1 MAAMAVPPALLHVSV
16 DGKFFR
22 LGAEK
27 FFPKGVT
34 YGPFVPSEK
43 YDVLPSPEQAAK
55 DLAQIR
61 DLGANLVRV
70 YHPPGK
76 WFLDLANEHGLR
88 VWVDFPWEK
97 HLCFADSREL
107 KQKAR
112 RAVREAVRSCERHP
126 AVFAFCVANEI
137 PADIVRWS
145 GAKAVSAFIDQLVE
159 DAKNV
164 DAEALCTFTS
174 FPPTEFLH
182 STNID
187 FVSFNVYL
195 HQQKAFENY
204 LGRLQMIAD
213 SKPLVLAEFGIDSI
227 REGEDAKCDIVA
239 WQIET
244 AFRAG
249 LAGNIIFSFTD
260 DWFTDQQQIEDWSFG
275 LTTKDRTP
283 KPSFEVV
290 KRLYHAAPHFPL
302 PRYPKVSVVVA
313 SYNGARTLRTCLES
327 LMHLRYPDYEVILVD
342 DGSTDNTR
350 DITDDFANVRYLRQ
364 PNLGLSAARNT
375 GIHAAT
381 GEVVAFTDSDCRA
394 DEDWLHYLIADLLS
408 GGFAGVG
415 GHNFLPP
422 EDSLVATAV
431 MVSPGGPSHVMLTD
445 REAEH
450 LPGCNMAFYKFAL
463 IEIGGFDVVF
473 RKAGDD
479 VDVCWRL
486 LERGYKLGFSPAGFV
501 WHYRRSTVGA
511 YLKQQAGYGE
521 AEALLAH
528 KHPEYFSPLGGSIW
542 RGRIYGQ
549 SLVGPTVSRPVIYR
563 GLFGSGFFQKLYAPA
578 PAYALMFCTSLEYHV
593 LITLPLLA
601 ISISIPML
609 WPLFAASLV
618 LTFGVCAT
626 AAAQAVLPR
635 KKRKLWSRPLVTL
648 LFLLQP
654 VVRGWAR
661 YRWRLTVRP
670 QPAARRRAAAAA
682 GGASSRITGTVSYWS
697 ETGGNRFAFLDGVLK
712 VLEEE
717 GWQTKLDTGWNA
729 HDVEIY
735 GQKWARVRLTTV
747 TEVLGRG
754 KTIVRGRLDA
764 NWSLRAKLYFWV
776 LLALQIV
783 VVALLRDTQPW
794 LWMILLSVPLLGWFF
809 EQQKHHLQAIITTL
823 LDSIASQLD
832 MKKVEHSEVS
842 APSKTSL
849 ATTAP

>member
-1 MAAMAVPPALLHVSV
+1 MAAMAVPPALLRVAV

-22 LGAEK
+22 LGGEK
-27 FFPKGVT
+27 VFPKGVT

-43 YDVLPSPEQAAK
+43 YDVLPPPEQAAR

-70 YHPPGK
+70 YHTPGK
-76 WFLDLANEHGLR
+76 WFLDLASEHGLR
-88 VWVDFPWEK
+88 VWVDFPWDK
-97 HLCFADSREL
+97 HLCFLDSPRL
-107 KQKAR
+107 QQDAR

-137 PADIVRWS
+137 PADVVRWS
-145 GAKAVSAFIDQLVE
+145 GVKAVSGFVDQLVE
-159 DAKNV
+159 EAKSI

-182 STNID
+182 SANVD

-195 HQQKAFENY
+195 HQQRAFENY
-204 LGRLQMIAD
+204 LAHLQMIAD
-213 SKPLVLAEFGIDSI
+213 AKPLVLAEFGIDSI
-227 REGEDAKCDIVA
+227 REGEAAKCEMLA

-249 LAGNIIFSFTD
+249 LAGTVLFSFTD
-260 DWFTDQQQIEDWSFG
+260 DWFTDQQQIEDWGFG
-275 LTTKDRTP
+275 LTTRDRTP
-283 KPSFEVV
+283 KPSFHVV
-290 KRLYHAAPHFPL
+290 KNLYHTAPNFPL
-302 PRYPKVSVVVA
+302 RRYPKVSVVVA
-313 SYNGARTLRTCLES
+313 SYNGARTLKACLES
-327 LMHLRYPDYEVILVD
+327 LVHLRYPDYDVILVD
-342 DGSTDNTR
+342 DGSTDATR
-350 DITDDFANVRYLRQ
+350 DIADAYSTVRYIRQ

-375 GIHAAT
+375 GIEAAT

-394 DEDWLHYLIADLLS
+394 DEDWLHYLIGDLVS
-408 GGFAGVG
+408 GAFAGIG

-422 EDSLVATAV
+422 EDSIVAAAV

-445 REAEH
+445 RDAEH
-450 LPGCNMAFYKFAL
+450 VPGCNMAFFKHAL
-463 IEIGGFDVVF
+463 LEIGGFDPVF
-473 RKAGDD
+473 RRAGDD

-486 LERGYKLGFSPAGFV
+486 LERAYKIGFSPAGFV
-501 WHYRRSTVGA
+501 WHYRRSNVGA

-528 KHPEYFSPLGGSIW
+528 KHPEYFNPLGGSIW

-549 SLVGPTVSRPVIYR
+549 SRVGPSVSRPVIYH

-601 ISISIPML
+601 VAISIPFL
-609 WPLFAASLV
+609 WPLFAASLA
-618 LTFGVCAT
+618 LTLGVCAA
-626 AAAQAVLPR
+626 AAAQAELAR
-635 KKRKLWSRPLVTL
+635 KKRKFWSRPLVAL

-670 QPAARRRAAAAA
+670 QPRTRRKPAGAATRRH
-682 GGASSRITGTVSYWS
+682 VDVVNYWS
-697 ETGGNRFAFLDGVLK
+697 EKGVARFAFLDGVLK
-712 VLEEE
+712 ALEDE

-735 GQKWARVRLTTV
+735 GQKWARLRLTTV
-747 TEVLGRG
+747 TEILPRRRT
-754 KTIVRGRLDA
+754 TIRARLDA

-776 LLALQIV
+776 LLALEIV
-783 VVALLRDTQPW
+783 AVALLRDTQPW

-809 EQQKHHLQAIITTL
+809 EQEKHNLQVIIAGI
-823 LDSIASQLD
+823 LDSIALKLGMKTLD
-832 MKKVEHSEVS
+832 EAQVRLPPQG
-842 APSKTSL
+842 AP

>member
-1 MAAMAVPPALLHVSV
+1 MAVPSALLRVSV

-22 LGAEK
+22 LAGEK

-34 YGPFVPSEK
+34 YGPFAPSKE
-43 YDVLPSPEQAAK
+43 YDVLPPPEQAAR

-61 DLGANLVRV
+61 ELGANLVRV

-76 WFLDLANEHGLR
+76 WFLDLASEYGLR

-97 HLCFADSREL
+97 QFCFLDSPTL
-107 KQKAR
+107 QQNAR

-145 GAKAVSAFIDQLVE
+145 GVNAVSEFIDQLVE
-159 DAKNV
+159 EAKGV

-182 STNID
+182 SVNSD

-195 HQQKAFENY
+195 HQQKAFANY
-204 LGRLQMIAD
+204 LARLQMVAD
-213 SKPLVLAEFGIDSI
+213 AKPLVLAEFGIDSF
-227 REGEDAKCDIVA
+227 REGEPGKCEMLA

-249 LAGNIIFSFTD
+249 LAGTVLFSFSD
-260 DWFTDQQQIEDWSFG
+260 DWFTGHQQIENWSFG
-275 LTTKDRTP
+275 LTTRDRTP
-283 KPSFEVV
+283 KASFEVV
-290 KRLYHAAPHFPL
+290 RQLYHAAPRFPL
-302 PRYPKVSVVVA
+302 RRYPKVSVVVA
-313 SYNGARTLRTCLES
+313 SYNGGRTLKTCLES
-327 LMHLRYPDYEVILVD
+327 LTHLNYPDYEVILVD

-350 DITDDFANVRYLRQ
+350 EIAEAYPNVRNIRQ
-364 PNLGLSAARNT
+364 PNLGLSGARNT
-375 GIHAAT
+375 GINAAT

-394 DEDWLHYLIADLLS
+394 DEDWLHYLIGDLLN
-408 GGFAGVG
+408 GGFAGIG

-422 EDSLVATAV
+422 EDSSVAASV

-450 LPGCNMAFYKFAL
+450 VPGCNMAFYKFAL
-463 IEIGGFDVVF
+463 LELGGFDPVF

-501 WHYRRSTVGA
+501 WHYRRSTVAA

-528 KHPEYFSPLGGSIW
+528 KHPEYFNPLGGSIW

-549 SLVGPTVSRPVIYR
+549 SRVGPTVSRPVIYH

-601 ISISIPML
+601 VAISIPVL
-609 WPLFAASLV
+609 WPLLLASIA
-618 LTFGVCAT
+618 LTLGVCAA
-626 AAAQAVLPR
+626 AAAQAQLPR
-635 KKRKLWSRPLVTL
+635 KKRKFWSRPLVAL

-670 QPAARRRAAAAA
+670 QPRMRRRAEVGGAARRRSA
-682 GGASSRITGTVSYWS
+682 GMVSYWS
-697 ETGGNRFAFLDGVLK
+697 DKGVDRFAFLDGVLK
-712 VLEEE
+712 LLEVE
-717 GWQTKLDTGWNA
+717 GWQTKLDTGWND

-735 GQKWARVRLTTV
+735 GQKWARLRLTTV
-747 TEVLGRG
+747 SEDLSGG
-754 KTIVRGRLDA
+754 KMVIRGRLDA

-776 LLALQIV
+776 LLALEVV

-794 LWMILLSVPLLGWFF
+794 LWMMLLSVPLLGWFF
-809 EQQKHHLQAIITTL
+809 EQEKHNLQGIIAGL
-823 LDSIASQLD
+823 LDTIGSKLGMAKIDSPKPCSPQATAAS
-832 MKKVEHSEVS
+832 
-842 APSKTSL
+842 A
-849 ATTAP
+849 ATTP